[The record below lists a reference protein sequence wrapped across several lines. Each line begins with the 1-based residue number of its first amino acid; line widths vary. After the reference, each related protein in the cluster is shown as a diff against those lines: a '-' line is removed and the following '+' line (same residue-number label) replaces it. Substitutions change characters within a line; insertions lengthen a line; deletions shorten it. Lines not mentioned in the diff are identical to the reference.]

1 MQPQIRTCIA
11 SDGYKLHYRHWT
23 PPGAEVNASILALH
37 GIQSHS
43 GWFTY
48 SSRRLCEAGFEVSF
62 LDRRGSGM
70 NEPARGHA
78 ASDGQL
84 VDDVVQML
92 TSIREQSAGI
102 APGKP
107 VILLGVSWGGK
118 LAAVTAAQRPDL
130 VDRLALLYP
139 GLRARVRPRWDQ
151 NLMLTLAGWLGI
163 RNRRIRIP
171 LDNPALFTSDPGWQ
185 DFIRS
190 DPLALHEVSTSF
202 LLANRGLDK
211 ALESV
216 PDAVRCPVLAL
227 LAGDDQ
233 IVDSRA
239 TREFVSRFA
248 STDAVVSEYPGA
260 RHTLEFEPVREEA
273 VGELIRWL
281 NCAAPPPQEIAN

>member
-1 MQPQIRTCIA
+1 MHPQIRTFIA
-11 SDGYKLHYRHWT
+11 SDGYKLHYQCWIPAGR
-23 PPGAEVNASILALH
+23 PAASVVALH

-43 GWFTY
+43 GWFTH

-78 ASDGQL
+78 ASDRQL

-92 TSIREQSAGI
+92 TSIREQSAGST
-102 APGKP
+102 PRQP
-107 VILLGVSWGGK
+107 VILLGMSWGGK
-118 LAAVTAAQRPDL
+118 LAAVTAARRPDL

-139 GLRARVRPRWDQ
+139 GLCARVRPRWDQ
-151 NLMLTLAGWLGI
+151 KMMLALAGWLGI

-171 LDNPALFTSDPGWQ
+171 LDDPALFTSDPGWQ

-190 DPLALHEVSTSF
+190 DPLAVREVSTSF
-202 LLANRGLDK
+202 LLADGELDS
-211 ALESV
+211 ALKTV
-216 PDAVRCPVLAL
+216 PEAVRCPVLAL
-227 LAGDDQ
+227 LAGGDQ

-239 TREFVSRFA
+239 TREFISRFA
-248 STDAVVSEYPGA
+248 STDAVVIEYPGA
-260 RHTLEFEPVREEA
+260 RHTLEFEPIREEA

-281 NCAAPPPQEIAN
+281 SPRPR